1 VSDAAHGP
9 WWRLHE
15 PTTTLTDWAITLVA
29 GSLAVRLVARS
40 GAAAPRLLAA
50 ALVAVALTALVGGA
64 VHGAG
69 PRLGEPRKRLL
80 WLLTLQLAGLSNAL
94 LLAAAIVA
102 HAPAGWRTPLLT
114 LAAAKLLLF
123 ARTAWR
129 GGEFRTVVLDTLV
142 ALAGIA
148 ALEGAA
154 WLLHDARSAPWIL
167 GGVLVSLVGG
177 GVQRAGLALH
187 RHFNH
192 NDLYH
197 VVQLVAIW
205 LFYRGGLLLPA
216 A

>member
-1 VSDAAHGP
+1 MSGAAHGP

-29 GSLAVRLVARS
+29 SSLAL
-40 GAAAPRLLAA
+40 RLLATSDA
-50 ALVAVALTALVGGA
+50 AAARLLAGALLAVALTALAGGL
-64 VHGAG
+64 VHGVG
-69 PRLGEPRKRLL
+69 PRLGERRRADL

-94 LLAAAIVA
+94 LLAAAVVA
-102 HAPAGWRTPLLT
+102 HAPAGWRAPLLA

-123 ARTAWR
+123 AREAWR
-129 GGEFRTVVLDTLV
+129 GGEFRLVVLDTLV
-142 ALAGIA
+142 ALAGVA

-154 WLLHDARSAPWIL
+154 WLLRDARSAPWIL
-167 GGVLVSLVGG
+167 GGVLVSLAAG

-216 A
+216 P